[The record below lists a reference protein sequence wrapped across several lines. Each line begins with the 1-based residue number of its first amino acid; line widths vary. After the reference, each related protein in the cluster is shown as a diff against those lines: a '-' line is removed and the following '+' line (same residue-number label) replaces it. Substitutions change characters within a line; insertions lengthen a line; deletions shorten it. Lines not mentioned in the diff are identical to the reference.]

1 VTCPRCQGSRIRHFG
16 IGTERVEAAAQEAFP
31 DARIARLDRDS
42 TARKDAHLRI
52 VERFRGGEANLLIG
66 TQMVAKGFD
75 FPGVTLVGVITAD
88 TALNL
93 PDFRAA
99 ERAFQLLSQVS
110 GRAGRGER
118 AGRVIVQT
126 FAPDHYSIQAAAAH
140 DYRGFY
146 EQEIESRRELAY
158 PPFTLLARLVVAD
171 SSEEAAR
178 GKSHVAAQILEEA
191 APPEIRLLGPCP
203 APLTRINRKYR
214 WHLLLKGPARDPL
227 QALLRS
233 RMPQLRQQ
241 VGAGLQVDVDPQS
254 LL

>member
-1 VTCPRCQGSRIRHFG
+1 LFG

-31 DARIARLDRDS
+31 EAQIARLDRDS
-42 TARKDAHLRI
+42 TARKDSHTRI
-52 VERFRGGEANLLIG
+52 VKRFREREANLLIG

-75 FPGVTLVGVITAD
+75 FPDVTLVGVITAD

-99 ERAFQLLSQVS
+99 ERSFQILSQVS

-118 AGRVIVQT
+118 PGRVIVQT

-140 DYRGFY
+140 DYLGFY
-146 EQEIESRRELAY
+146 RQEIVHRRELAY
-158 PPFTLLARLVVAD
+158 PPFAALARLVVAD
-171 SSEEAAR
+171 GSEEAAR
-178 GKSHVAAQILEEA
+178 GKIHTAHQLLAEGAAA
-191 APPEIRLLGPCP
+191 AGVQMLGPCA
-203 APLTRINRKYR
+203 APLTRLNRKYR
-214 WHLLLKGPARDPL
+214 WHMLLKSPEWEPL

-233 RMPQLRQQ
+233 VLPQIRQR
-241 VGAGLQVDVDPQS
+241 VGAGLTIDVDPQS